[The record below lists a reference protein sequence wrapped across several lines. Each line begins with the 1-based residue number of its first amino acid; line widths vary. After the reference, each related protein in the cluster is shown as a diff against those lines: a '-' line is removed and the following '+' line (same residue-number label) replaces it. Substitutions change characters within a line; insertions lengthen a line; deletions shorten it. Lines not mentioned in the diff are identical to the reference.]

1 MNAAKQTCRCKAYP
15 FPHRVL
21 SGKCGEQEESD
32 YVRGFLARDDH
43 SADDPRYGQAA
54 EINRFR

>member
-1 MNAAKQTCRCKAYP
+1 MTTTAQPCRCRAYP

-21 SGKCGEQEESD
+21 SGKCGEQEEPA

-43 SADDPRYGQAA
+43 SADDPRHGQAA